1 MNNLNYKELVF
12 AVCGPVDAGKSS
24 LIGVLTSGKLDDGRG
39 LARNKVLI
47 HPHERA
53 SGKTS
58 HITYNPLIYKNIN
71 NKVNLISLKEK
82 NTTSELFNYDN
93 IFDNKIISFID
104 LAGHEK
110 YLKTTIFG
118 VTGLFPDYGIVVIGA
133 NTGIT
138 KLTKEHLGILLY
150 LKIPFII
157 TITKIDLAPAH
168 IYQNLCNQL
177 KMILG
182 KKTFG
187 KVLYFISINNSDN
200 EVNHY
205 IDNMISNSDIIP
217 IISISNKEGNNINNL
232 HKILYTLPIRDK
244 WIDTKTDG
252 TIFYIDNNYM
262 VPGIGLVL
270 SGTNK
275 GRPIKIKQ
283 KMFLGPFTNKNVKAQ
298 ALDSAPFTNKI
309 VKAQALDLSN
319 SAPFTNKN
327 VKNLD
332 NIESMFKEITIK
344 TIHNNIRQNVNE
356 LDSGLP
362 GSVSFMKKEDIDRKM
377 IKKGMV
383 IIDDLNKY
391 KNNIVSSF
399 WAKIN
404 VLHHATT
411 IKEGYSPVIH
421 CGCIRQTAKIEF
433 EDDKNTI
440 LRSGDNRVV
449 KVIFTY
455 HPEFVEENMIFFFR
469 DGTTKGVGQVLKL
482 N

>member
-1 MNNLNYKELVF
+1 MNNLNYKELVL

-47 HPHERA
+47 HPHEKM

-82 NTTSELFNYDN
+82 NSTSELFNYDN

-187 KVLYFISINNSDN
+187 KVLYFISINNSVN

-205 IDNMISNSDIIP
+205 IDNMINNSDIIP

-232 HKILYTLPIRDK
+232 HKMLYTLPIRDK

-275 GRPIKIKQ
+275 GNPIKIKQ
-283 KMFLGPFTNKNVKAQ
+283 KMYLGPFN
-298 ALDSAPFTNKI
+298 
-309 VKAQALDLSN
+309 N
-319 SAPFTNKN
+319 SKTKSCL
-327 VKNLD
+327 VED
-332 NIESMFKEITIK
+332 YFKEIIIK
-344 TIHNNIRQNVNE
+344 TIHNNIRQNVSY

-362 GSVSFMKKEDIDRKM
+362 GSVSFKLSSQKDDIERNM

-404 VLHHATT
+404 ILHHATT

-433 EDDKNTI
+433 KDNPDTI
-440 LRSGDNRVV
+440 LRSGDNKIV

-455 HPEFVEENMIFFFR
+455 HSEFVEENMIFFFR
-469 DGTTKGVGQVLKL
+469 VGTTKGVGQVLSISE
-482 N
+482 NYNFN

>member
-1 MNNLNYKELVF
+1 MNNSTYTELVL

-47 HPHERA
+47 HPHERE

-58 HITYNPLIYKNIN
+58 HITYNPLIYKNNALAGCNKIN
-71 NKVNLISLKEK
+71 LVTPKEQKNPLIELDIENKC
-82 NTTSELFNYDN
+82 
-93 IFDNKIISFID
+93 FDNKVISFID

-138 KLTKEHLGILLY
+138 KLTKEHLGILIY

-157 TITKIDLAPAH
+157 TITKIDLAPTH
-168 IYQNLCNQL
+168 VYQNLCNQL
-177 KMILG
+177 KALLG
-182 KKTFG
+182 RKTFG
-187 KVLYFISINNSDN
+187 KVLYFISNNNSDN
-200 EVNHY
+200 DVNHY
-205 IDNMISNSDIIP
+205 VNHMINNPDIIP
-217 IISISNKEGNNINNL
+217 IISISNKEGTNINNL
-232 HKILYTLPIRDK
+232 HKILYSLPIRDK
-244 WIDTKTDG
+244 WVDTKTDG
-252 TIFYIDNNYM
+252 TIFYIDSHYM
-262 VPGIGLVL
+262 IPGIGLVL

-275 GRPIKIKQ
+275 GNPIKVKQ
-283 KMFLGPFTNKNVKAQ
+283 KMYLGPFAKTTTSEK
-298 ALDSAPFTNKI
+298 
-309 VKAQALDLSN
+309 SN
-319 SAPFTNKN
+319 ANPIDG
-327 VKNLD
+327 L
-332 NIESMFKEITIK
+332 FKEITIR
-344 TIHNNIRQNVNE
+344 TMHDNIRQNVNE
-356 LDSGLP
+356 LASGLP
-362 GSVSFMKKEDIDRKM
+362 GSVSFKLTSQKDDIERKM

-383 IIDDLNKY
+383 IIDNLNRY
-391 KNNIVSSF
+391 KNNIVDTF

-421 CGCIRQTAKIEF
+421 CGPIRQTAKIEF
-433 EDDKNTI
+433 EDDPKTI
-440 LRSGDNRVV
+440 LRSGDNKVV
-449 KVIFTY
+449 KVKFTY
-455 HPEFVEENMIFFFR
+455 HPEFIEENMIFFFR

>member
-1 MNNLNYKELVF
+1 MNNLDYKEIVL

-39 LARNKVLI
+39 LARNKVLH

-58 HITYNPLIYKNIN
+58 HITYNPLIYKNID
-71 NKVNLISLKEK
+71 NKINLVSLKEK
-82 NTTSELFNYDN
+82 NTTLELFSNDSTSKEHLFN
-93 IFDNKIISFID
+93 TKIISFID

-150 LKIPFII
+150 LKVPFII
-157 TITKIDLAPAH
+157 TITKIDLAPTH
-168 IYQNLCNQL
+168 VYQNLCNQL
-177 KMILG
+177 KALLG
-182 KKTFG
+182 RKTFG
-187 KVLYFISINNSDN
+187 KVLYFVSTNNSDN

-205 IDNMISNSDIIP
+205 INHMINNSDIIP
-217 IISISNKEGNNINNL
+217 IISISNKEGTNINNV
-232 HKILYTLPIRDK
+232 HKILYSLPIRDK
-244 WIDTKTDG
+244 WVDTKTDG

-262 VPGIGLVL
+262 IPGIGLVL

-275 GRPIKIKQ
+275 GKPIKIKQ
-283 KMFLGPFTNKNVKAQ
+283 KMYLGPFVNKFSKTS
-298 ALDSAPFTNKI
+298 DSS
-309 VKAQALDLSN
+309 DL
-319 SAPFTNKN
+319 AEGT
-327 VKNLD
+327 
-332 NIESMFKEITIK
+332 FKEIMIK
-344 TIHNNIRQNVNE
+344 TMHNNIRQNVNE
-356 LDSGLP
+356 LEGGLP
-362 GSVSFMKKEDIDRKM
+362 GSVSFKIISQKDEIDRKM

-399 WAKIN
+399 YAKIN

-421 CGCIRQTAKIEF
+421 CGPIRQTAKIVF
-433 EDDKNTI
+433 EEDQDTI
-440 LRSGDNRVV
+440 LRSGDNKVV

-455 HPEFVEENMIFFFR
+455 RPEFIEENMIFFFR

-482 N
+482 TDN

>member
-1 MNNLNYKELVF
+1 MTTISNQPYTELVF

-47 HPHERA
+47 HPHERET
-53 SGKTS
+53 GKTS
-58 HITYNPLIYKNIN
+58 HITYNPLIYKNITSDNKN
-71 NKVNLISLKEK
+71 NTLAGSDTNNNNISLVNPKDAKQILYNFDVK
-82 NTTSELFNYDN
+82 NKL
-93 IFDNKIISFID
+93 FDNKIISFID

-150 LKIPFII
+150 LKVPFVI
-157 TITKIDLAPAH
+157 TITKIDLAPTH
-168 IYQNLCNQL
+168 VYQNLCNQL
-177 KMILG
+177 KALLG
-182 KKTFG
+182 RKTFG
-187 KVLYFISINNSDN
+187 KVLYFISNTNSDG
-200 EVNHY
+200 EVEHY
-205 IDNMISNSDIIP
+205 IEHMSNNQDIIP
-217 IISISNKEGNNINNL
+217 IISISNKDGTNITNL

-244 WIDTKTDG
+244 WADTKTDG
-252 TIFYIDNNYM
+252 TIFYIDSHYM
-262 VPGIGLVL
+262 IPGIGLVL

-275 GRPIKIKQ
+275 GNPIKLKQ
-283 KMFLGPFTNKNVKAQ
+283 KMYLGPFDGQ
-298 ALDSAPFTNKI
+298 
-309 VKAQALDLSN
+309 
-319 SAPFTNKN
+319 
-327 VKNLD
+327 
-332 NIESMFKEITIK
+332 FKELTIR
-344 TIHNNIRQNVNE
+344 TMHDNIRQNVNE
-356 LDSGLP
+356 LASGLP
-362 GSVSFMKKEDIDRKM
+362 GSVSFKLTSQKDVVERKM

-391 KNNIVSSF
+391 KKNVVDIF

-421 CGCIRQTAKIEF
+421 CGPIRQTAKIIF
-433 EDDKNTI
+433 EENENNV
-440 LRSGDNRVV
+440 LRSGDNKVV
-449 KVIFTY
+449 KIKFTY
-455 HPEFVEENMIFFFR
+455 HPEFIEENMIFFFR

-482 N
+482 TDD